1 MLGQLE
7 NERMAK
13 LKRTLGMKSSAKF
26 IGLAALAGMGFAATS
41 TSALASSSSATYY
54 SARLNSSSAPELLS
68 RADREYYTSLF
79 NAIDKEDWSRV
90 NSMLAEREDGPLHA
104 VAKAEFYL
112 HSGSPRVEAPAIAS
126 WLQQGRNLPYAQQLI
141 RMGQTRGLEYIP
153 ELPREQQFVPQPY
166 SSKRI
171 RPRETSDGTMP
182 GSIKSAILDH
192 IKNDDPDGARQLLDG
207 IDASLSSEAR
217 AEWRQRVAFS
227 YYIENNDPA
236 AFAIAQ
242 TVGEGSGA
250 WVAEGDW
257 VAGLAAWRMGDCGQ
271 SAQYF
276 ERAAQGSTNVELTAA
291 AYYWAARANTRC
303 RAPEKAQ
310 ELLRGA
316 ARMDETLY
324 GMLAAEQLHQ
334 SLPAAH
340 ETPDFDMADWQ
351 KVRDVDN
358 VRTAVALAEIG
369 RDGLADD
376 VLRHQATIGDPAQYP
391 QLSRLARELGLPS
404 TQLWMAHNAP
414 RGARAEPALRFPA
427 PKWQPTTGWKVD
439 PALAYAH
446 ALQESNFRA
455 AVVSPAGAKGLMQIM
470 PIAAREHAPSL
481 NMNASYANLADPSVN
496 LAFGQSALESLR
508 DSRATGGL
516 LPKIMAAYN
525 AGLSPITRWN
535 TEINDQGD
543 PLLYMESIPYWET
556 RGYVAIVMRNYWMY
570 ERQAGG
576 ASESRAALAQGL
588 WPTFPGLSGSGGVRL
603 SAK

>member
-1 MLGQLE
+1 MV
-7 NERMAK
+7 
-13 LKRTLGMKSSAKF
+13 KRTLGIATSAKSL
-26 IGLAALAGMGFAATS
+26 GLAALVFAALS
-41 TSALASSSSATYY
+41 GSGSAALASSSSANYY
-54 SARLNSSSAPELLS
+54 SARLTSSNTPELLS
-68 RADREYYTSLF
+68 RADRDYYTALF
-79 NAIDKEDWSRV
+79 GAIDTSDWVRV
-90 NSMLAEREDGPLHA
+90 DAMLAERADGPLHT
-104 VAKAEFYL
+104 VAKAEYYL
-112 HSGSPRVEAPAIAS
+112 HANSPRVEAPAIAA
-126 WLQQGRNLPYAQQLI
+126 WLQQGRNLPYAEQLI
-141 RMGQTRGLEYIP
+141 RLGQTRGLDYVP
-153 ELPREQQFVPQPY
+153 QLPRAQPFVRQPY

-171 RPRETSDGTMP
+171 RPRETSDGSMP
-182 GSIKSAILDH
+182 EAVKSAILDR
-192 IKNDDPDGARQLLDG
+192 IKYDDPDGARQLLDG
-207 IDASLSSEAR
+207 IDFSLSSEAR

-236 AFAIAQ
+236 AYAIAQ
-242 TVGEGSGA
+242 TVSQGSGP

-257 VAGLAAWRMGDCGQ
+257 VAGLAAWRMGDCNRSGEHFQ
-271 SAQYF
+271 RS
-276 ERAAQGSTNVELTAA
+276 AQGSTNVELTAA
-291 AYYWAARANTRC
+291 AYYWAARSFVRC

-310 ELLRGA
+310 EYLRGA
-316 ARMDETLY
+316 ARLDETLY
-324 GMLAAEQLHQ
+324 GMLAAELLGQA
-334 SLPAAH
+334 LPASH

-351 KVRDVDN
+351 RVRDVEN

-369 RDGLADD
+369 RGELADN
-376 VLRHQATIGDPAQYP
+376 VLRHQATIGDPSQYP

-414 RGARAEPALRFPA
+414 SGARAEPALRFPA
-427 PKWQPTTGWKVD
+427 PKWQPVTGWKVD

-446 ALQESNFRA
+446 ALQESNFRT

-525 AGLSPITRWN
+525 AGLTPITRWN
-535 TEINDQGD
+535 SEINDQGD

-576 ASESRAALAQGL
+576 ASESRAALAQGM
-588 WPTFPGLSGSGGVRL
+588 WPTFPGIGGGGGVRV
-603 SAK
+603 AAAD